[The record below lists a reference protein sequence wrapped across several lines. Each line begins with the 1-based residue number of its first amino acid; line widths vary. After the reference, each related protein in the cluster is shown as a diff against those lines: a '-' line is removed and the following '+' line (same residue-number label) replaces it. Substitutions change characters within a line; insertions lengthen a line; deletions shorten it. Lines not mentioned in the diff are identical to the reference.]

1 MNASFAAFRVLVSL
15 ITVLCAGCA
24 AKIYER
30 HYLPSYAQS
39 DSRKV
44 GDPVN
49 FFRLTVDGSASFT
62 NARYL
67 SGFFDERAVDLFFNE
82 MKAPTNQKLFDES
95 IKPPGHSANEAFK
108 PLSPSTEGAFVLI
121 LSTNAD
127 SIANAIGSFA
137 ESQVVAD
144 ALTRAFNKDKFAAR
158 AQSDVEV
165 STLTARAQ
173 LATERVK
180 LGLDSARAA
189 TSDAAARTAYQRS
202 LLALAQALGYRGA
215 EFKDFADA
223 RRWFE
228 LEATVGG
235 AK

>member
-1 MNASFAAFRVLVSL
+1 MLM
-15 ITVLCAGCA
+15 AGCA
-24 AKIYER
+24 ASISEQ
-30 HYLPSYAQS
+30 HFLPSYAPS
-39 DSRKV
+39 DIRKV

-49 FFRLTVDGSASFT
+49 FFRLKVDGSTSFT

-82 MKAPTNQKLFDES
+82 MKAPANQKLFDES
-95 IKPPGHSANEAFK
+95 IKPPGQAANEAFK
-108 PLSPSTEGAFVLI
+108 PLSPSTEGAYVLI

-144 ALTRAFNKDKFAAR
+144 ALTRAFNKDKFAGK

-165 STLTARAQ
+165 GTLTARAQ
-173 LATERVK
+173 LATARTK
-180 LGLDSARAA
+180 LGLDAAKAA
-189 TSDAAARTAYQRS
+189 TNDAAARTAYLRA
-202 LLALAQALGYRGA
+202 LLALAQALGYRGT

-223 RRWFE
+223 RRWFD

>member
-1 MNASFAAFRVLVSL
+1 MNAPPAVFGFMLWLLALL
-15 ITVLCAGCA
+15 LGGCA
-24 AKIYER
+24 ATIHET
-30 HYLPSYAQS
+30 HFLPSYAPS
-39 DSRKV
+39 DDRQV
-44 GDPVN
+44 NPVN
-49 FFRLTVDGSASFT
+49 FFRLQVDGTASLT

-82 MKAPTNQKLFDES
+82 MKAPTNQKLFDET
-95 IKPPGHSANEAFK
+95 IKPPGQPANEAFK
-108 PLSPSTEGAFVLI
+108 PLTPTTDGAYVLI

-127 SIANAIGSFA
+127 SIANVIGSFA

-144 ALTRAFNKDKFAAR
+144 ALTRAFNKDRFAAK

-165 STLTARAQ
+165 STLTARAK
-173 LATERVK
+173 LATDRVK
-180 LGLDSARAA
+180 LGLESAKVA
-189 TSDAAARTAYQRS
+189 TNDAAARTAYQRS

>member
-1 MNASFAAFRVLVSL
+1 MNALNAVLRF
-15 ITVLCAGCA
+15 VLLMLPILLAGCA
-24 AKIYER
+24 ATIHETHFLPIYSPNDDR
-30 HYLPSYAQS
+30 QAN
-39 DSRKV
+39 
-44 GDPVN
+44 PVN
-49 FFRLTVDGSASFT
+49 FFRLKVDGTASFT

-82 MKAPTNQKLFDES
+82 MKAPTSQKLFDES
-95 IKPPGHSANEAFK
+95 IKPPGQAGNEAFK
-108 PLSPSTEGAFVLI
+108 PLSPSTEGAYVLI

-127 SIANAIGSFA
+127 SIANVIGSFA

-158 AQSDVEV
+158 TQSDIEV
-165 STLTARAQ
+165 GILTARAQ
-173 LATERVK
+173 LATTRAK
-180 LGLDSARAA
+180 LGLDSAKAA
-189 TSDAAARTAYQRS
+189 PSDAAARAAYLRS

-223 RRWFE
+223 RRWFD

>member
-1 MNASFAAFRVLVSL
+1 MNALHAVLRF
-15 ITVLCAGCA
+15 VLLLLAILLGGCA
-24 AKIYER
+24 ATIHET
-30 HYLPSYAQS
+30 HFLPSYAP
-39 DSRKV
+39 
-44 GDPVN
+44 GDDRQVNPVN
-49 FFRLTVDGSASFT
+49 FFRLKVDGTASFT

-67 SGFFDERAVDLFFNE
+67 SGFYDERAVDLFFNE
-82 MKAPTNQKLFDES
+82 IKAPTNQKLFDENV
-95 IKPPGHSANEAFK
+95 KPPGQTANEAFK
-108 PLSPSTEGAFVLI
+108 PLTPTTDGAYVLI

-144 ALTRAFNKDKFAAR
+144 ALTRAFNKDKFAAK
-158 AQSDVEV
+158 AQSDVEA

-173 LATERVK
+173 LATARVK
-180 LGLDSARAA
+180 IGLDTAKAA
-189 TSDAAARTAYQRS
+189 TNDAVARTAYQRA

-223 RRWFE
+223 RRWFD